1 MSNNVNPFVQIR
13 DPDSTLA
20 GLTTALNELQP
31 SDAQWW
37 EYCVSHRRFML
48 RLYSSGGADDLMI
61 GTFGAKTISGPTDW
75 IAPSLRIEFSEVEN
89 GVSKEIQWTVR
100 DKNSPFL
107 LSCENL
113 FWGRNVQWI
122 AASDWCRPE
131 FNTRCTSNRLTIRN
145 YDSSDCAQVVE
156 LWDAVFP
163 NSTGHNEPKGAIDRK
178 VASNDG
184 LFFVAADG
192 DVILG
197 TVLAGYDGHRGWLY
211 SVAVAP
217 DRRRD
222 GIGSQLI
229 RHAEQALA
237 QLGCP
242 KLNIQVRADNAA
254 VVAFYESLGFQTEER
269 ISMGKLIE
277 E

>member
-1 MSNNVNPFVQIR
+1 M
-13 DPDSTLA
+13 
-20 GLTTALNELQP
+20 
-31 SDAQWW
+31 
-37 EYCVSHRRFML
+37 
-48 RLYSSGGADDLMI
+48 
-61 GTFGAKTISGPTDW
+61 K
-75 IAPSLRIEFSEVEN
+75 
-89 GVSKEIQWTVR
+89 VR
-100 DKNSPFL
+100 SYH
-107 LSCENL
+107 S
-113 FWGRNVQWI
+113 
-122 AASDWCRPE
+122 A
-131 FNTRCTSNRLTIRN
+131 
-145 YDSSDCAQVVE
+145 DCAQVVE

-163 NSTGHNEPKGAIDRK
+163 GATGHNDPKASIDRK
-178 VASNDG
+178 VAADDG

-192 DVILG
+192 DSIIG

-277 E
+277 K

>member
-1 MSNNVNPFVQIR
+1 MGI
-13 DPDSTLA
+13 
-20 GLTTALNELQP
+20 LTFLRMIEV
-31 SDAQWW
+31 DAIGRLG
-37 EYCVSHRRFML
+37 SSKGRL
-48 RLYSSGGADDLMI
+48 RLEDKMRIRHYAPAD
-61 GTFGAKTISGPTDW
+61 
-75 IAPSLRIEFSEVEN
+75 
-89 GVSKEIQWTVR
+89 R
-100 DKNSPFL
+100 DHVVAL
-107 LSCENL
+107 
-113 FWGRNVQWI
+113 WG
-122 AASDWCRPE
+122 
-131 FNTRCTSNRLTIRN
+131 
-145 YDSSDCAQVVE
+145 
-156 LWDAVFP
+156 AVFP
-163 NSTGHNEPKGAIDRK
+163 DSVGHNEPNASIDRK
-178 VASNDG
+178 VAADDG
-184 LFFVAADG
+184 LFFVAVDG
-192 DVILG
+192 DSIIG

-237 QLGCP
+237 QRGCP

>member
-1 MSNNVNPFVQIR
+1 MNV
-13 DPDSTLA
+13 
-20 GLTTALNELQP
+20 
-31 SDAQWW
+31 
-37 EYCVSHRRFML
+37 
-48 RLYSSGGADDLMI
+48 
-61 GTFGAKTISGPTDW
+61 
-75 IAPSLRIEFSEVEN
+75 
-89 GVSKEIQWTVR
+89 
-100 DKNSPFL
+100 
-107 LSCENL
+107 
-113 FWGRNVQWI
+113 
-122 AASDWCRPE
+122 
-131 FNTRCTSNRLTIRN
+131 RN
-145 YDSSDCAQVVE
+145 YESSDCAEVIA

-163 NSTGHNEPKGAIDRK
+163 GSTGHNDPKASIDRK
-178 VASNDG
+178 VAADDG

-192 DVILG
+192 DSIVG

-237 QLGCP
+237 QRGCP

-254 VVAFYESLGFQTEER
+254 VVAFYESLGFQIEER

>member
-1 MSNNVNPFVQIR
+1 MIIR
-13 DPDSTLA
+13 SYR
-20 GLTTALNELQP
+20 
-31 SDAQWW
+31 S
-37 EYCVSHRRFML
+37 
-48 RLYSSGGADDLMI
+48 ADR
-61 GTFGAKTISGPTDW
+61 A
-75 IAPSLRIEFSEVEN
+75 
-89 GVSKEIQWTVR
+89 
-100 DKNSPFL
+100 
-107 LSCENL
+107 
-113 FWGRNVQWI
+113 
-122 AASDWCRPE
+122 
-131 FNTRCTSNRLTIRN
+131 
-145 YDSSDCAQVVE
+145 YVVA

-163 NSTGHNEPKGAIDRK
+163 GSTGHNDPKASIDRK
-178 VASNDG
+178 VAADDG
-184 LFFVAADG
+184 LFFVAANG
-192 DVILG
+192 DSIIG

>member
-1 MSNNVNPFVQIR
+1 MTRLLARLNAPF
-13 DPDSTLA
+13 
-20 GLTTALNELQP
+20 
-31 SDAQWW
+31 
-37 EYCVSHRRFML
+37 
-48 RLYSSGGADDLMI
+48 
-61 GTFGAKTISGPTDW
+61 ISLPLVGD
-75 IAPSLRIEFSEVEN
+75 RMM
-89 GVSKEIQWTVR
+89 VR
-100 DKNSPFL
+100 
-107 LSCENL
+107 
-113 FWGRNVQWI
+113 
-122 AASDWCRPE
+122 
-131 FNTRCTSNRLTIRN
+131 T
-145 YDSSDCAQVVE
+145 YDSADSAQVIA

-163 NSTGHNEPKGAIDRK
+163 GSTGHNEPNSSIDRK
-178 VASNDG
+178 VAADDG

-277 E
+277 K